1 MKKRNINKR
10 LLWAVLFLSVFWT
23 KSNAQ
28 LSISAQIRPRGEYRD
43 GLGTLKLLGAPSA
56 GFISQR
62 SRLGFNYKFE
72 KISFGMSIQDVRVW
86 GQDAS
91 TISNA
96 DGAKLSVHEAYAETV
111 LSDSLGLSLK
121 IGRQEL
127 NYDDVRL
134 LGSLDWLQQGRR
146 HDVAVLKLNKMGW
159 QVDVGLA
166 FNQNTDAFGTAGTF
180 YTAGNTPQ
188 YLVNSKGNLMTIPSG
203 FVPTNAATGAPILTA
218 NASTNGGVQMYKT
231 MQYLYV
237 AKKFK
242 TVKASALL
250 FKDDFA
256 KYRPDTLKATDG
268 GAITGRKYD
277 VYGVNS
283 RITAGLLLSGTF
295 GKGFNYWVGGYVQS
309 GKNRDSADLSAYTT
323 TAFVGYTKGKFL
335 IGAGYDLLSGN
346 DLTDA
351 TNTTDNKFDPLYG
364 TPHKF
369 FGYMDYFY
377 VGTGGSAAG
386 LSDPYLRVKY
396 SASPKFSLGLDI
408 HSFSLVNNMPNK
420 TADATG
426 KTLLDKSLGNEF
438 DFIVTYTLNKATALE
453 FGYCVMA
460 GTNTLEYIKRATTDK
475 TEKTANWVYLSM
487 NFKPEIFSSFPVK
500 K

>member
-1 MKKRNINKR
+1 MKKLNINKR
-10 LLWAVLFLSVFWT
+10 LLFVSTILLCFFNKT
-23 KSNAQ
+23 NAQ
-28 LSISAQIRPRGEYRD
+28 LSMSAQIRPRGEFRN
-43 GLGTLKLLGAPSA
+43 GLSTLKLKDAPSA

-62 SRLGFNYKFE
+62 SRLSFNYKLD
-72 KISFGMSIQDVRVW
+72 KITFGMSVQDIRVW

-91 TISNA
+91 TISNS
-96 DGAKLSVHEAYAETV
+96 DGAKLGVHEAYAETV

-121 IGRQEL
+121 LGRQEL

-134 LGSLDWLQQGRR
+134 LGNLDWLQQARR
-146 HDVAVLKLNKMGW
+146 HDVALLKLNKNGW
-159 QVDVGLA
+159 QADFGLA
-166 FNQNTDAFGTAGTF
+166 FNQNTDAFGVAGTF

-188 YLVNSKGNLMTIPSG
+188 YLANSAGNLVAIPSG
-203 FVPTNAATGAPILTA
+203 FVPTNAAGTPVLTV

-242 TVKASALL
+242 SVKVSALV

-256 KYRPDTLKATDG
+256 KYRADTLKTG
-268 GAITGRKYD
+268 GGTIAGRRYD
-277 VYGVNS
+277 VPGVNS
-283 RITAGLLLSGTF
+283 RLTAGLLFTGTF
-295 GKGFNYWVGGYVQS
+295 GKGFNYWVGGYSQS
-309 GKNRDSADLSAYTT
+309 GKNRDGVDLSAYTT
-323 TAFVGYTKGKFL
+323 TAFIGYTKKKFL
-335 IGAGYDLLSGN
+335 IGVGYDLVSGN

-351 TNTTDNKFDPLYG
+351 TNTKDNKFDPLYG

-369 FGYMDYFY
+369 WGYMDYFY
-377 VGTGGSAAG
+377 VGTGGVAAG
-386 LSDPYLRVKY
+386 LSDPYLRMKY
-396 SASPKFSLGLDI
+396 TVSPKFSLALDV

-426 KTLLDKSLGNEF
+426 KTLLAKSLGKEF
-438 DFIVTYTLNKATALE
+438 DFILNYNLNKATVLE

-475 TEKTANWVYLSM
+475 TEHTATWAYLSF
-487 NFKPEIFSSFPVK
+487 NFKPEIFASAPAK